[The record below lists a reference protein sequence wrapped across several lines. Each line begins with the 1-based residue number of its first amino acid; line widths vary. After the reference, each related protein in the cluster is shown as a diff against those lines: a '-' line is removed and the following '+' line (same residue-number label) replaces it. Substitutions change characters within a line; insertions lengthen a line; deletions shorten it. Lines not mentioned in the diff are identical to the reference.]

1 LPEQLLSDPSY
12 PHNVPVWVC
21 YGTEDPWTPAKRV
34 DRMLSLD
41 PVERVIPLLEVGH
54 CPHDE
59 APEQVNPLLLEFL
72 KRVKV
77 GENIVTKVE

>member
-1 LPEQLLSDPSY
+1 
-12 PHNVPVWVC
+12 
-21 YGTEDPWTPAKRV
+21 
-34 DRMLSLD
+34 MLSLD

-77 GENIVTKVE
+77 GENMLAV